1 LLLTRLIITRLHS
14 ALLMATL
21 STWSLLMFSY
31 VILTKPTTT
40 EKQLYI
46 SRYYSLSNT
55 LLWLQ
60 RTKVPG
66 SES

>member
-1 LLLTRLIITRLHS
+1 
-14 ALLMATL
+14 MATL

-60 RTKVPG
+60 GTKVPG